1 LAVTAPS
8 PTTREGPAVTTAA
21 LERVWTRAGALAA
34 RFFVPVDIA
43 GLVLFRVAF
52 GALMLWEVWRY
63 FHYGWI
69 AFYYVRPDFNF
80 PYVGFEWVRPW
91 PGNGMTYH
99 FLALG
104 FLACC
109 IALGLWYRVATA
121 LFFLGFTYVFLLEK
135 AHYLNHF
142 YLISLVSFLLIFV
155 PAHRAWSIDVASG
168 AVRRSATMPN
178 WALWLLRG
186 QMAIVYVLGG
196 VAKLNGDWLR
206 GEPIRAWLAQRSDFP
221 LIGRW
226 FGEEWMVWTFA
237 YGGLLFDLL
246 IVPLLLWRRTRLV
259 AFLMLLMFHLT
270 NSLLFQIGVFPWFA
284 IAASLLFFPPET
296 PRLVARRLLSLVAG
310 PARRSVAEDPRPIAA
325 LPNRLTTGQVTTVA
339 LVLAFLTFQVLL
351 PLRHVLYPG
360 NVSWTEEGHRF
371 AWHMKLRSKG
381 GDIRF
386 FATDPTTGRTW
397 EIEPREYLTSLQ
409 LGKMATHPD
418 MILQFAHFLR
428 DELAREGVH
437 GVEIR
442 VIALAS
448 LNGRPR
454 QLLIDPTVDLA
465 ALDHSISPAAWIVP
479 LVTDLDAV
487 APPPLDPAHEEAIE
501 ALLLAVEPEGEGGA
515 VANERRHALQNISLR
530 QEETK
535 AED

>member
-1 LAVTAPS
+1 
-8 PTTREGPAVTTAA
+8 
-21 LERVWTRAGALAA
+21 
-34 RFFVPVDIA
+34 VDIS
-43 GLVLFRVAF
+43 GLVLFRVVF

-63 FHYGWI
+63 FTYGWI
-69 AFYYVRPDFNF
+69 AAYYVRPDFTF

-104 FLACC
+104 LLAGC
-109 IALGLWYRVATA
+109 IALGLWYRLATT

-155 PAHRAWSIDVASG
+155 PAHRAWSFDAVSG
-168 AVRRSATMPN
+168 PVRRAKTAPS

-186 QMAIVYVLGG
+186 QMAVVYFFGG

-206 GEPIRAWLAQRSDFP
+206 GEPIRAWLARRTDFP
-221 LIGRW
+221 LLGRW

-246 IVPLLLWRRTRLV
+246 IVPFLLWRRTRLL
-259 AFLMLLMFHLT
+259 AFAVLLLFHLT
-270 NSLLFQIGVFPWFA
+270 NSLLFHIGVFPWFA

-296 PRLVARRLLSLVAG
+296 PRLVARRLRVLLAVA
-310 PARRSVAEDPRPIAA
+310 APRPATDTPRAA
-325 LPNRLTTGQVTTVA
+325 AAPTGRLTATKVLTVA
-339 LVLAFLTFQVLL
+339 FVLAFLTLQSLL

-371 AWHMKLRSKG
+371 AWHMKLRAKS
-381 GDIRF
+381 GDVRF
-386 FATDPTTGRTW
+386 FATDPATERTW
-397 EIEPREYLTSLQ
+397 EIEPRHYLTGRQ
-409 LGKMATHPD
+409 VGKMATHPD

-454 QLLIDPTVDLA
+454 QLLIDPNVDLA
-465 ALDHSISPAAWIVP
+465 AIDHTIGPAAWIVP

-487 APPPLDPAHEEAIE
+487 APPPLDPVHEEAIE
-501 ALLLAVEPEGEGGA
+501 ALLLAVEPEGEGGT